1 MAIIMKTRLFFI
13 LFIVVLGLSGYAQKH
28 PDKETVMRILN
39 GDKFESKKGCL
50 HFDKHNTSR
59 IEIVR
64 DGNASKNGYGF
75 TTTIQEGYV
84 TRHAGNGFVV
94 GLVDTYDEEN
104 AQAFPAALEAINDTQ
119 LRVVSYLQPKQDRQG
134 CTKLN
139 FYKDGELWLTL
150 IDSPDCLNVQ
160 GTFMKLVDLLV
171 AITGG
176 EPVYGDTI
184 VPYSDVDH
192 YDSE

>member
-1 MAIIMKTRLFFI
+1 MAIIMKTRLFF
-13 LFIVVLGLSGYAQKH
+13 LFFIVILGHISGYAQKH
-28 PDKETVMRILN
+28 PDKKTVMRLLN
-39 GDKFESKKGCL
+39 RDKSESKKDCL

-75 TTTIQEGYV
+75 TTMIQEGYV
-84 TRHAGNGFVV
+84 TRRAGNGVV
-94 GLVDTYDEEN
+94 DGVVDTYNEEDS
-104 AQAFPAALEAINDTQ
+104 QAFPAALKAINGTQ
-119 LRVVSYLQPKQDRQG
+119 LRVVLNLQPKQDRQG
-134 CTKLN
+134 CTKLK

-150 IDSPDCLNVQ
+150 IDSPDRLNVQ
-160 GTFMKLVDLLV
+160 GNFMKLVDLLV

-176 EPVYGDTI
+176 EPVYGDPI

-192 YDSE
+192 F